1 MHSRFAAGHQ
11 GDDASHVIAISH
23 ADVPDTTTGEESL
36 EDSDFIKDR
45 RTLGRKK
52 RAVTTLLSCLPSS
65 LTFGRMSKI
74 LVGSG
79 SQGQLSSGSMTVE
92 SSKSVS
98 AVSGGGRDV
107 SVIGALTLSV
117 VSSVSIVIANKY
129 LISTLGFQYVTFLT
143 AMHMLV
149 TAVALRVAAKHNFLE
164 PKEIERQA
172 LLRFSCIN
180 GISIAFLNLSL
191 GFNSVGFYQMTKLA
205 IIPCTVM
212 MHTVYYGK
220 KYSSAIKGAL
230 GILLLGVGIATVTDV
245 QLNALGTC
253 MSVCAVI
260 TTCVSQIW
268 TNHYTKQFQVSSTQL
283 LYAASPYMAGILSI
297 IALPLD
303 AQLVGGTPFD
313 VTWSVPVLFW
323 AAVTCGIAISV
334 NFSTFLVIGKCDAVT
349 YQVLGHLKTMLVLG
363 FGFTVIG
370 NPATGRNL
378 MGIAVALVGMV
389 VYAQVE
395 TREKA
400 AAANTSQ
407 NENAGK
413 ELAGPGV
420 PVASGAARGSANV

>member
-23 ADVPDTTTGEESL
+23 ADVPDTFTGEERL
-36 EDSDFIKDR
+36 EDSDLIKDR
-45 RTLGRKK
+45 RTKK
-52 RAVTTLLSCLPSS
+52 RAVTTLFLSFIPSS
-65 LTFGRMSKI
+65 LTVFGRMSKI

-79 SQGQLSSGSMTVE
+79 SQGQLSGGSMTME
-92 SSKSVS
+92 SSKSAS

-323 AAVTCGIAISV
+323 ASITCGIAISV

-378 MGIAVALVGMV
+378 MGIAVALVGMI

-400 AAANTSQ
+400 ATANTSQ

-413 ELAGPGV
+413 ELAGPGA

>member
-79 SQGQLSSGSMTVE
+79 SQGQLSGGSMTVE

>member
-79 SQGQLSSGSMTVE
+79 SQGQLSGGSMTVE

-413 ELAGPGV
+413 ELAGPGA

>member
-1 MHSRFAAGHQ
+1 MHSRRTGGEQ
-11 GDDASHVIAISH
+11 DVNIAISSL
-23 ADVPDTTTGEESL
+23 DVGEILREEDTKNTNSL
-36 EDSDFIKDR
+36 FFYDSDLIKDR
-45 RTLGRKK
+45 SKRRTFASFFSRVFTAAGN
-52 RAVTTLLSCLPSS
+52 SS
-65 LTFGRMSKI
+65 
-74 LVGSG
+74 
-79 SQGQLSSGSMTVE
+79 SME
-92 SSKSVS
+92 SNKNNDG
-98 AVSGGGRDV
+98 ANGNGKDL

-117 VSSVSIVIANKY
+117 VSSVSIVIVNKY
-129 LISTLGFQYVTFLT
+129 LISTLEFQYVTFLT
-143 AMHMLV
+143 AMHMIV
-149 TAVALRVAAKHNFLE
+149 TAVALRFAAKYNFLE
-164 PKEIERQA
+164 PKEVERQA

-212 MHTVYYGK
+212 MHTIYYGK
-220 KYSSAIKGAL
+220 KYSSSIKGAL
-230 GILLLGVGIATVTDV
+230 GILLLGVGIATVTDM
-245 QLNALGTC
+245 QLNGLGTF

-283 LYAASPYMAGILSI
+283 LYAASPYMAAILAT

-323 AAVTCGIAISV
+323 AALSCGIAVSV

-395 TREKA
+395 SREKA
-400 AAANTSQ
+400 AAAANGSQ
-407 NENAGK
+407 KEGK
-413 ELAGPGV
+413 ELAGPGA
-420 PVASGAARGSANV
+420 PIAIGGLRGGGGSTNV

>member
-1 MHSRFAAGHQ
+1 MQNAARQ
-11 GDDASHVIAISH
+11 RPQLQLQQQQRARA
-23 ADVPDTTTGEESL
+23 EEEEEE
-36 EDSDFIKDR
+36 EDLINKDR
-45 RTLGRKK
+45 RSSVLRAKNFLQKSAAAPFVSFFK
-52 RAVTTLLSCLPSS
+52 RERFLSFFREERMASANKMIGINNDSQSQIDTGVTNSNAQSAAQKDLSV
-65 LTFGRMSKI
+65 F
-74 LVGSG
+74 
-79 SQGQLSSGSMTVE
+79 
-92 SSKSVS
+92 
-98 AVSGGGRDV
+98 A
-107 SVIGALTLSV
+107 ALALSV
-117 VSSVSIVIANKY
+117 VSSVSIVIVNKY

-143 AMHMLV
+143 AMHMIV
-149 TAVALRVAAKHNFLE
+149 TAVALRFAAKYNFVE
-164 PKEIERQA
+164 PKEIERVA
-172 LLRFSCIN
+172 LIRFSFIN

-205 IIPCTVM
+205 IIPCTVA

-230 GILLLGVGIATVTDV
+230 GILLLGVGIATVTDM
-245 QLNALGTC
+245 QLNGLGTF
-253 MSVCAVI
+253 MSVCAVL

-268 TNHYTKQFQVSSTQL
+268 TNHYTKQFSVSSTQL
-283 LYAASPYMAGILSI
+283 LYAASPYMAAILAT

-303 AQLVGGTPFD
+303 SQLVGGTPFD

-323 AAVTCGIAISV
+323 ASLSCAIAISV

-395 TREKA
+395 SKEKQIA
-400 AAANTSQ
+400 SRASNS
-407 NENAGK
+407 EK
-413 ELAGPGV
+413 ELAGPGATHV
-420 PVASGAARGSANV
+420 LGARSSNV

>member
-23 ADVPDTTTGEESL
+23 ADVPDTFTGEERL
-36 EDSDFIKDR
+36 EDSDLIKDR
-45 RTLGRKK
+45 RTKK
-52 RAVTTLLSCLPSS
+52 RAVTTLFLSFIPSS
-65 LTFGRMSKI
+65 LTVFGRMSKI

-79 SQGQLSSGSMTVE
+79 SQGQLSGGSMTME
-92 SSKSVS
+92 SSKSAS

-378 MGIAVALVGMV
+378 MGIAVALVGMI

-413 ELAGPGV
+413 ELAGPGA

>member
-23 ADVPDTTTGEESL
+23 ADVPDTFTGEERL
-36 EDSDFIKDR
+36 EDSDLIKDR
-45 RTLGRKK
+45 RTKK
-52 RAVTTLLSCLPSS
+52 RAVTTLLLSFIPSS
-65 LTFGRMSKI
+65 LTVSGRMSKI

-79 SQGQLSSGSMTVE
+79 SQGQLSGGSMTME
-92 SSKSVS
+92 SSKSAS

-378 MGIAVALVGMV
+378 MGIAVALVGMI

-407 NENAGK
+407 NGNAGK
-413 ELAGPGV
+413 ELAGPGA

>member
-23 ADVPDTTTGEESL
+23 ADVPDTFTGEERL
-36 EDSDFIKDR
+36 EDSDLIKDR
-45 RTLGRKK
+45 RTKK
-52 RAVTTLLSCLPSS
+52 RAVTTLFLSFIPSS
-65 LTFGRMSKI
+65 LTVFGRMSKI

-79 SQGQLSSGSMTVE
+79 SQGQLSGGSMTME
-92 SSKSVS
+92 SSKSAS

-323 AAVTCGIAISV
+323 ASITCGIAISV

-378 MGIAVALVGMV
+378 MGIAVALVGMI

-400 AAANTSQ
+400 AAANTCQ
-407 NENAGK
+407 NGNAGK
-413 ELAGPGV
+413 ELAGPGA
-420 PVASGAARGSANV
+420 PVASGTARGSANV